1 MELTVTDLE
10 DVEILG
16 ARENLLKDHI
26 LNLYNAAGQISG
38 FGTETYTGK
47 TWIDGKAIYRQT
59 FTMNNPGIGDITFP
73 HGIPGLDL
81 IISGIEG
88 YCTLA
93 NGTKSPLPIINHESG
108 GGGGGSG
115 GGGGDSGN
123 TITIIEWDDTNI
135 LGYIGSNYVLAVA
148 VATLVFTIE
157 YTKVEI

>member
-10 DVEILG
+10 NSEILG
-16 ARENLLKDHI
+16 ARENILKDHI

-38 FGTETYTGK
+38 FGIETYTGK

-59 FTMNNPGIGDITFP
+59 FTMDNPGIGDITLA

-93 NGTKSPLPIINHESG
+93 NGVKSSLPVINHDSG
-108 GGGGGSG
+108 GGGGGG
-115 GGGGDSGN
+115 GGNSGDSGN
-123 TITIIEWDDTNI
+123 TIAIIEWDDTNM
-135 LGYIGSNYVLAVA
+135 LGYIGSNYVSTVA